1 MENNENV
8 ARIARIVSSVSA
20 LQVVKMAYF
29 VFLNKYNLED
39 SGDDELA
46 FENATKEAFDKIQEV
61 DEITEKAESSVI
73 KLINKIDRGWELKVE
88 QYGSFNMYLRT
99 LGADIKNVSIE
110 DQKKISGQIVGL
122 EMTVREMLE
131 IVG

>member
-29 VFLNKYNLED
+29 VFLNKYDLED

-73 KLINKIDRGWELKVE
+73 KLINKVDRSWELKVE